1 MIEIQI
7 KTEHF
12 RESWG
17 YESIEECPLAIACKD
32 HFPERTRIRVGGH
45 TVYINRE
52 SYKIDDY
59 WGNPNGN
66 LRCEEIDEM
75 VSDAK
80 EGKEIPTVTVTL
92 TKLEYQDY
100 KIYVHIFNQL
110 KK

>member
-12 RESWG
+12 RKSPG
-17 YESIEECPLAIACKD
+17 YGSIDECPLALACKD
-32 HFPERTRIRVGGH
+32 YFSEGTRIRAGGH
-45 TVYINRE
+45 TVHINRE

-66 LRCEEIDEM
+66 LRCEEINEM

-80 EGKEIPTVTVTL
+80 NGKEIPTVTVTL
-92 TKLEYQDY
+92 TKLEY
-100 KIYVHIFNQL
+100 
-110 KK
+110 

>member
-12 RESWG
+12 RKSPG
-17 YESIEECPLAIACKD
+17 YGSIDECPLALACKD
-32 HFPERTRIRVGGH
+32 YFPEGIWISVGGY
-45 TVYINRE
+45 TVNINRE
-52 SYKIDDY
+52 RYKIDDY

-66 LRCEEIDEM
+66 LRYEEINEM

-92 TKLEYQDY
+92 TKLEY
-100 KIYVHIFNQL
+100 
-110 KK
+110 